1 MDQLATLEFA
11 LNHLREV
18 VASLD
23 DSQMDTVSNC
33 EPWTVRRLASHA
45 LNNQLLWAGVV
56 TGEHSVSP
64 EDTMGAV
71 SHEGDLAAFANGAT
85 GRALALWRTEGLL
98 EGLHM
103 TPMGEL
109 PGSVVILFPTIDA
122 LAHAW
127 DISASVGN
135 AIEFEPEAIPTVS
148 AVVVAT
154 CTDGAREMGLI
165 RPVTEPPA
173 DATDTERLM
182 ALAGRT
188 ISRGA

>member
-18 VASLD
+18 VVALD

-71 SHEGDLAAFANGAT
+71 SHEGDLAAFADSAV
-85 GRALALWRTEGLL
+85 GRALALWRTDGLL
-98 EGLHM
+98 EGLHT

-109 PGSVVILFPTIDA
+109 PGSVILDQVTNGVAVRMAVLFRLLGSGAD
-122 LAHAW
+122 LGGE
-127 DISASVGN
+127 AS
-135 AIEFEPEAIPTVS
+135 
-148 AVVVAT
+148 
-154 CTDGAREMGLI
+154 
-165 RPVTEPPA
+165 
-173 DATDTERLM
+173 
-182 ALAGRT
+182 
-188 ISRGA
+188 